1 MSRPQPSAPQDR
13 QEGVRMCE
21 AVSRGM
27 VHAARKLQEYL
38 GFEDPLG
45 NLSPAPST
53 LNEIFLIHFVSFCQ
67 KQGMDTWL
75 TTTKMTK
82 HQASLFGA
90 DWIWTFWGTD
100 RQIRLQ
106 LAVQTLQLSSLA
118 PVSPEHDD
126 DEDEDAG
133 RTRFDRLEKFCRL
146 IGKDCLGLFL
156 VFGAP
161 GKPKDVRGVVLD
173 SVQGDTPR
181 GEAVARFILET
192 EACVPIRELLG
203 RCLQGHDVLRDVG
216 KAYIRL

>member
-1 MSRPQPSAPQDR
+1 
-13 QEGVRMCE
+13 MCE
-21 AVSRGM
+21 VVSRGM

-38 GFEDPLG
+38 GFKDPLG
-45 NLSPAPST
+45 NLSPTPST

-67 KQGMDTWL
+67 KQDVDMWL
-75 TTTKMTK
+75 TTTKMTA

-90 DWIWTFWGTD
+90 DWIWTFWDTD

-118 PVSPEHDD
+118 PMCPELGSGPHHDGD
-126 DEDEDAG
+126 HEDEVAQK
-133 RTRFDRLEKFCRL
+133 TRFDRLEKFCHL
-146 IGKDCLGLFL
+146 IGEDCLGIFL

-173 SVQGDTPR
+173 SVQGDVPR

-192 EACVPIRELLG
+192 EACIPVRELLG
-203 RCLQGHDVLRDVG
+203 RCLQGHAVLREVG